1 MGGKPKQQTNYQNT
15 YTGVNNGYDYHNEV
29 NNQYNQN
36 NQYNLPPMPKLESD
50 MYKNHGN
57 DHEINKDRWAVPA
70 NNSAQDYRGSY
81 NTDNIEN
88 SNPNM
93 NSIQNYA
100 TDYNQNKIS
109 SPPGQSI
116 INQNEN
122 KRSINPYNH
131 SVQNWQGNLS
141 NNNYPSELLYSP
153 IGRPYE
159 GQDSKSTSFVA
170 PVRFE
175 DERGRPIV
183 PTQIDWASNESHSQ
197 PLSPNAA
204 DEDEE
209 EQEPRQMPVHVIN
222 HMAQF
227 QSQKPQYQ
235 SKYQIPQARSSPK
248 PT

>member
-15 YTGVNNGYDYHNEV
+15 YTGVNNGYDYQNEV
-29 NNQYNQN
+29 NNQYNQ
-36 NQYNLPPMPKLESD
+36 YTLPPMPKLESD

-57 DHEINKDRWAVPA
+57 NYEINKDRRPIPA
-70 NNSAQDYRGSY
+70 NNSVQDYRGSY
-81 NTDNIEN
+81 NIENTEN

-100 TDYNQNKIS
+100 TDHNINTVL
-109 SPPGQSI
+109 SPPVQSI
-116 INQNEN
+116 ITQGEN
-122 KRSINPYNH
+122 KRSINPYNY

-141 NNNYPSELLYSP
+141 NNNYPSELGYSP
-153 IGRPYE
+153 IGGPY
-159 GQDSKSTSFVA
+159 GGNDSKGTSFVA
-170 PVRFE
+170 PVTFE

-183 PTQIDWASNESHSQ
+183 PTQIDWASSQNHSQ
-197 PLSPNAA
+197 PLSHNAAA

-235 SKYQIPQARSSPK
+235 SQYQIPQTRSSPK